1 MFPQNF
7 PFLFED
13 RHPTYS
19 VSHCS
24 SGQAHSSSQTASR
37 SVQPF
42 LYGFQMLCLT
52 MHCQWGRKPPNCP
65 YPLGFR
71 HVARGGP
78 SHSHMQHPQKIGR
91 DRSCGIGSI
100 LADIYKILQSLD
112 VLAYSLNTSQPKWRR
127 WNNKVVLSYL
137 QAHIGTAWEAKCV
150 QLSWWSKNKHHR
162 LQFQ

>member
-1 MFPQNF
+1 MQSSVCPYRVHAAARTSPIRFAIHRAVRLVRHMFPQNF

-112 VLAYSLNTSQPKWRR
+112 VLAYSLNTSQPK
-127 WNNKVVLSYL
+127 
-137 QAHIGTAWEAKCV
+137 
-150 QLSWWSKNKHHR
+150 
-162 LQFQ
+162 